1 MIDWTEERIARLKM
15 LWAAGLSC
23 SAIAADLGK
32 KEFSRNAVIGKVH
45 RLGLPGRVSPNIAQP
60 KLRSS
65 PAPARKIPRARIAPI
80 YPMRPPPPAPALPSG
95 PRPHSRYE
103 VTLLERR
110 DNQCAFIVGA
120 IAGPATLM
128 CGTPKAYSDDKC
140 AYCETHARLAFTAAA
155 VGRLIQSPPPTA
167 LAS

>member
-45 RLGLPGRVSPNIAQP
+45 RLGLPGRLSPKQARP
-60 KLRSS
+60 KPS
-65 PAPARKIPRARIAPI
+65 APSRNSPRARVPRT
-80 YPMRPPPPAPALPSG
+80 YPVRPPPAPPAPVAG

-103 VTLLERR
+103 VTLLARR